1 MLTIIE
7 ETLVN
12 LINMKYF
19 INKNNFIKIYIQVM
33 QWDLKQK
40 NNIMLLIIY
49 WENKGLVFNFYKL
62 NN

>member
-7 ETLVN
+7 DTLVN

-40 NNIMLLIIY
+40 NNIMLLITY
-49 WENKGLVFNFYKL
+49 WENKGLVFNFYKP